1 MKQQNSRRTSAGA
14 WNWRARPARFDQARN
29 ELASAVHKQL
39 PITDS
44 DGDWNPIG
52 PSTNQ
57 VSSVV
62 LSAEVSASGSGR
74 PTWGLDESALPANL
88 N

>member
-1 MKQQNSRRTSAGA
+1 MKQQNRRRTSAGA
-14 WNWRARPARFDQARN
+14 WNWRARPDRLDQARN
-29 ELASAVHKQL
+29 ELASAAREQF
-39 PITDS
+39 PITVS
-44 DGDWNPIG
+44 DGDWNPNG

-62 LSAEVSASGSGR
+62 LSAEVSVSGSGR
-74 PTWGLDESALPANL
+74 PTWGLDESVSRANL